1 MLQKIKNRI
10 WSSLSYQKSQQQVNE
25 ISEIGIFKIY
35 NGILFF
41 HKRWT
46 FANYCLAWPEFLARR
61 DYKTLG
67 YQFRFISSISN
78 KRPWKRDSTD
88 DLLDITAKT
97 TMGQSW
103 DQTGSPSP
111 TGRTKGAPTR
121 SYACP
126 FLHMDPSFCTNH
138 PSHSESA
145 WRHPSSPA
153 LVSIIGGTDYPC
165 IYCQALSTPCL
176 LHLWWAPTR
185 DRVLI

>member
-1 MLQKIKNRI
+1 M
-10 WSSLSYQKSQQQVNE
+10 
-25 ISEIGIFKIY
+25 
-35 NGILFF
+35 
-41 HKRWT
+41 
-46 FANYCLAWPEFLARR
+46 
-61 DYKTLG
+61 LG

-126 FLHMDPSFCTNH
+126 SLHMDPSFCTNH

-153 LVSIIGGTDYPC
+153 LVSIIRGVTLSLYLLPSPVYC
-165 IYCQALSTPCL
+165 ISDELPPGIGYLSKCRDWVLPSPHRSWRGQAWWLQALPAL
-176 LHLWWAPTR
+176 
-185 DRVLI
+185 